1 MSWYVH
7 STGQIFDANEG
18 PVVFFHPESGDTH
31 LLGEFAACVLQ
42 QLAAGPMTTGEL
54 VEHLAPL
61 MEADSRDALSDSVG
75 IVLEELVAL
84 DILSRR

>member
-1 MSWYVH
+1 MNWYVH

-18 PVVFFHPESGDTH
+18 SIVFFYPESGDTH
-31 LLGEFAACVLQ
+31 LLSEFAACILQ
-42 QLAAGPMTTGEL
+42 QLATGPMTTSEL

-61 MEADSRDALSDSVG
+61 MEDDSRATVSDSVG

-84 DILSRR
+84 DILSRE